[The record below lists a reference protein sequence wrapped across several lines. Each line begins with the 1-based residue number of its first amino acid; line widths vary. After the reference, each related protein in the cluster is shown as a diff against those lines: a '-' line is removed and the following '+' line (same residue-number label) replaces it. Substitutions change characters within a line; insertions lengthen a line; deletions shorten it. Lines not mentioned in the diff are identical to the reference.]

1 MPIRYLREL
10 TAPERTDRNNFHLG
24 ITLCFVAG
32 ATNAGGFLA
41 VGQYTSHMTGILSG
55 LADNWVLG
63 NFGFILVAVASLLMF
78 MAGAITSTILINWAR
93 RRNRRSLYA
102 LPLLLESLLLL
113 CFGLL
118 GGQLDSHSNSLIPL
132 TVLLLCFIMGLQNAI
147 ITKISKAVIRT
158 THLTGLITD
167 ISIELGRL
175 FYWNRNTSTPDHI
188 KVLCDRT
195 HLRVQSSLVAA
206 FFVGALSGA
215 YGFNHLGFSST
226 IFLALILAILSAG
239 PLVEDLSH
247 YPAAGR

>member
-1 MPIRYLREL
+1 MTAMPLHYLRNL
-10 TAPERTDRNNFHLG
+10 TAPERTDRNNLHLG
-24 ITLCFVAG
+24 MTLCFVAG

-63 NFGFILVAVASLLMF
+63 HFTLIISAVASLLMF
-78 MAGAITSTILINWAR
+78 MAGAITSTLLINWAR
-93 RRNRRSLYA
+93 RRGSRCLYA
-102 LPLLLESLLLL
+102 EPLMLEALLLL

-118 GGQLDSHSNSLIPL
+118 GAQLDSHSSSLVPL

-175 FYWNRNTSTPDHI
+175 FYWNRNPSTPDAI
-188 KVLCDRT
+188 KVLCDRP
-195 HLRVQSSLVAA
+195 HLKVQASLVMA
-206 FFVGALSGA
+206 FFFGAVLGA
-215 YGFNHLGFSST
+215 YGFSHLGFSST
-226 IFLALILAILSAG
+226 IFLALILAILSIG
-239 PLVEDLSH
+239 PLIEEF
-247 YPAAGR
+247 

>member
-1 MPIRYLREL
+1 MPFRYLREL
-10 TAPERTDRNNFHLG
+10 TAPERTERNNLHLG

-63 NFGFILVAVASLLMF
+63 NISLMFGALASVLMF
-78 MAGAITSTILINWAR
+78 MAGAITSSLLINWAR
-93 RRNRRSLYA
+93 RRGRRSLYA

-118 GGQLDSHSNSLIPL
+118 GAQLDSHSNSLVPL
-132 TVLLLCFIMGLQNAI
+132 TVLLLCYIMGLQNAI

-175 FYWNRNTSTPDHI
+175 FYWNRNPNAPDEV
-188 KVLCDRT
+188 KVLCDRK
-195 HLRVQSSLVAA
+195 HLKVQSSLVLA
-206 FFVGALSGA
+206 FLCGAISGA

-226 IFLALILAILSAG
+226 IFLALILAILSVG
-239 PLVEDLSH
+239 PMVEDF
-247 YPAAGR
+247 